1 MVFCFRRK
9 LSSYSCLA
17 IPGCGDAFI
26 VGGGLAE
33 FGYRLPADAALSF
46 LKLKRSCDYN
56 RYGGGESDGHELG
69 EVHDV
74 RRRRF

>member
-1 MVFCFRRK
+1 
-9 LSSYSCLA
+9 
-17 IPGCGDAFI
+17 
-26 VGGGLAE
+26 
-33 FGYRLPADAALSF
+33 
-46 LKLKRSCDYN
+46 LKRSCDYN